1 MVASINRDNVI
12 WTNQVT
18 IKSQNP
24 NVTFDED
31 MSKLSQKLHN
41 QQIPTYINPKIDY
54 QKLKEKDY
62 IHHFMTQAV
71 IKY

>member
-54 QKLKEKDY
+54 
-62 IHHFMTQAV
+62 
-71 IKY
+71 